1 MGAKSVMGISE
12 DPTTVKVDYAARIEA
27 WYNEVDNYPDN
38 TAQKAVGHYTQVVW
52 ADTSRVGCG
61 IIAQYS
67 LNYYGENQHWLRH
80 DLVCDYYTAG
90 NMAGNAPYN
99 NGDAASACPEGT
111 FAVDGLCQES
121 KQ

>member
-1 MGAKSVMGISE
+1 M
-12 DPTTVKVDYAARIEA
+12 A
-27 WYNEVDNYPDN
+27 WYNEVDRYPQN
-38 TAQKAVGHYTQVVW
+38 PAKSHYTQVVW

-80 DLVCDYYTAG
+80 DLVCDYYTTG

-111 FAVDGLCQES
+111 SAADGLCQES